1 MRVAVTGAT
10 GFTGRRVVAELL
22 RRGHDVTALVRPPA
36 AGRAAPGVRV
46 VEGDLADASALKG
59 LLAGQHALL
68 YAASLGFGHA
78 EDVTRAVEAE
88 GVERAI
94 FFSSTALF
102 TRLPAASR
110 TVRIEAEEHIRS
122 LSCAWTILRPTMI
135 YGDEGDR
142 NLSRLVRFV
151 TCSPVV
157 PLPGGGRALVQP
169 VHVDD
174 LGRAAADALASSA
187 ASRREYNLPGAEAA
201 SLQELVRHVARLLG
215 RRVVLVPL
223 PLRPAAALAGIWRR
237 IGLPPRISSEQVLR
251 LGEDKA
257 FAFDDAAHDF
267 GYAPR
272 GYRDGLA
279 DEVRRLKETGFI
291 R

>member
-22 RRGHDVTALVRPPA
+22 RRGHDVTALVRPPT
-36 AGRAAPGVRV
+36 AGRVPAGVRV
-46 VEGDLADASALKG
+46 VEGDLADASALAG
-59 LLAGQHALL
+59 LLAGQGALL

-78 EDVTRAVEAE
+78 ADVTRAVEAA
-88 GVERAI
+88 GAERAV

-110 TVRIEAEEHIRS
+110 RMRIEAEEHVRS
-122 LSCAWTILRPTMI
+122 LGCAWTILRPTMI
-135 YGDEGDR
+135 YGDAGDR

-151 TCSPVV
+151 ARSHVV
-157 PLPGGGRALVQP
+157 PLPGGGRALIQP

-174 LGRAAADALASSA
+174 LGRAAADALESSA
-187 ASRREYNLPGAEAA
+187 AQRREYNLPGAEAT
-201 SLQELVRHVARLLG
+201 SLRGLVRHVAKLLG

-223 PLRPAAALAGIWRR
+223 PIRPVAALAGIWRR
-237 IGLPPRISSEQVLR
+237 VGLPPRISTEQVLR
-251 LGEDKA
+251 LGEDKT
-257 FAFDDAAHDF
+257 FDFDDAARDF

-272 GYRDGLA
+272 GYREGLA
-279 DEVRRLKETGFI
+279 DEVRRLRVMGFI